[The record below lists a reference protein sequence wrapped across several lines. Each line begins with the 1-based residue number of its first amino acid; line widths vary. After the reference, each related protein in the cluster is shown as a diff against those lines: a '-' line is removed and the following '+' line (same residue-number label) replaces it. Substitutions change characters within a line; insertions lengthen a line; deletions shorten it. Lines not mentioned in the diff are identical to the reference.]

1 MPRVG
6 KKHFSYDDAGY
17 AAAQAEA
24 DRTGKSM
31 ITGYARGGSVDDLLE
46 EGARTV
52 SDADRR
58 KLARDYE
65 KNSRAANR
73 DFEYDRASYELDQNA
88 GRTMSDRDRIAK
100 AKKMLGES
108 GRTMSNSDRMV
119 KGFSEGG
126 EVFAE
131 SKTVKVPKGNGA
143 GTMRGMGAATRGGK
157 FSGTFQKMDI
167 TDFLDYKVVTLE
179 EAVSR
184 AICFGNADHKCACKS
199 PISCDYHENFRMSA
213 LSAIVVIMAADVLE
227 IPKSEIN

>member
-6 KKHFSYDDAGY
+6 KKHFSYDDEGY

-52 SDADRR
+52 SDADRI

-88 GRTMSDRDRIAK
+88 GRTMSDRDRERISEAK
-100 AKKMLGES
+100 RAK
-108 GRTMSNSDRMV
+108 R
-119 KGFSEGG
+119 FSEGG

-157 FSGTFQKMDI
+157 FSGTF
-167 TDFLDYKVVTLE
+167 
-179 EAVSR
+179 
-184 AICFGNADHKCACKS
+184 
-199 PISCDYHENFRMSA
+199 
-213 LSAIVVIMAADVLE
+213 
-227 IPKSEIN
+227 

>member
-88 GRTMSDRDRIAK
+88 GRTMSDRDRIAIP
-100 AKKMLGES
+100 KKMLGES
-108 GRTMSNSDRMV
+108 GRTMSDRDQIAIPKKMLGESGRTMSDRDRMV

-157 FSGTFQKMDI
+157 FSGTF
-167 TDFLDYKVVTLE
+167 
-179 EAVSR
+179 
-184 AICFGNADHKCACKS
+184 
-199 PISCDYHENFRMSA
+199 
-213 LSAIVVIMAADVLE
+213 
-227 IPKSEIN
+227 

>member
-88 GRTMSDRDRIAK
+88 GRTMSDRDRIAIP
-100 AKKMLGES
+100 KKMLGES

-157 FSGTFQKMDI
+157 FSGTF
-167 TDFLDYKVVTLE
+167 
-179 EAVSR
+179 
-184 AICFGNADHKCACKS
+184 
-199 PISCDYHENFRMSA
+199 
-213 LSAIVVIMAADVLE
+213 
-227 IPKSEIN
+227 

>member
-6 KKHFSYDDAGY
+6 KKNFSYDDEGY

-65 KNSRAANR
+65 SNSRAANR

-88 GRTMSDRDRIAK
+88 GR
-100 AKKMLGES
+100 KMK
-108 GRTMSNSDRMV
+108 D
-119 KGFSEGG
+119 GG
-126 EVFAE
+126 AVEVFAE

-143 GTMRGMGAATRGGK
+143 GTMKGMGAATRGGK

>member
-88 GRTMSDRDRIAK
+88 GRTISDRDREAK
-100 AKKMLGES
+100 RAK
-108 GRTMSNSDRMV
+108 R
-119 KGFSEGG
+119 FSEGG

-143 GTMRGMGAATRGGK
+143 GTMKGMGAATRGGK
-157 FSGTFQKMDI
+157 FSGTF
-167 TDFLDYKVVTLE
+167 
-179 EAVSR
+179 
-184 AICFGNADHKCACKS
+184 
-199 PISCDYHENFRMSA
+199 
-213 LSAIVVIMAADVLE
+213 
-227 IPKSEIN
+227 

>member
-88 GRTMSDRDRIAK
+88 GRTMSDRDRIAIP
-100 AKKMLGES
+100 KKMLGES
-108 GRTMSNSDRMV
+108 GRTMSDRDRMV

-157 FSGTFQKMDI
+157 FSGTF
-167 TDFLDYKVVTLE
+167 
-179 EAVSR
+179 
-184 AICFGNADHKCACKS
+184 
-199 PISCDYHENFRMSA
+199 
-213 LSAIVVIMAADVLE
+213 
-227 IPKSEIN
+227 

>member
-24 DRTGKSM
+24 DRTGKSI

-52 SDADRR
+52 SDAERR

-65 KNSRAANR
+65 NNSRAANR

-88 GRTMSDRDRIAK
+88 GRTMSDTDRKVRRAK
-100 AKKMLGES
+100 
-108 GRTMSNSDRMV
+108 R
-119 KGFSEGG
+119 FSEGG

-157 FSGTFQKMDI
+157 FSGTF
-167 TDFLDYKVVTLE
+167 
-179 EAVSR
+179 
-184 AICFGNADHKCACKS
+184 
-199 PISCDYHENFRMSA
+199 
-213 LSAIVVIMAADVLE
+213 
-227 IPKSEIN
+227 

>member
-52 SDADRR
+52 SNADRR

-73 DFEYDRASYELDQNA
+73 DFEYDRASYELDENA
-88 GRTMSDRDRIAK
+88 AR
-100 AKKMLGES
+100 KMK
-108 GRTMSNSDRMV
+108 D
-119 KGFSEGG
+119 GG
-126 EVFAE
+126 AVEVFAE
-131 SKTVKVPKGNGA
+131 PKTVKVPKGNGA

-167 TDFLDYKVVTLE
+167 SEFLDYKVVTLE

-184 AICFGNADHKCACKS
+184 AICFGNADHKCSCTS
-199 PISCDYHENFRMSA
+199 PVSCDYHENFRMSA
-213 LSAIVVIMAADVLE
+213 LSAIVVIMAADVQE

>member
-88 GRTMSDRDRIAK
+88 GRTMSD
-100 AKKMLGES
+100 
-108 GRTMSNSDRMV
+108 SDRMV

-157 FSGTFQKMDI
+157 FSGTF
-167 TDFLDYKVVTLE
+167 
-179 EAVSR
+179 
-184 AICFGNADHKCACKS
+184 
-199 PISCDYHENFRMSA
+199 
-213 LSAIVVIMAADVLE
+213 
-227 IPKSEIN
+227 

>member
-88 GRTMSDRDRIAK
+88 GRTMSDRDRERISEAK
-100 AKKMLGES
+100 RAK
-108 GRTMSNSDRMV
+108 R
-119 KGFSEGG
+119 FSEGG

-157 FSGTFQKMDI
+157 FSGTF
-167 TDFLDYKVVTLE
+167 
-179 EAVSR
+179 
-184 AICFGNADHKCACKS
+184 
-199 PISCDYHENFRMSA
+199 
-213 LSAIVVIMAADVLE
+213 
-227 IPKSEIN
+227 

>member
-6 KKHFSYDDAGY
+6 KKSFSYDDAGY

-31 ITGYARGGSVDDLLE
+31 ITGYARGGSVEDLLE

-52 SDADRR
+52 SDSDRR

-65 KNSRAANR
+65 NNSRAANR

-88 GRTMSDRDRIAK
+88 GRKISDSDMKRYRDEITKAQKMAGGTRRKMLDYGDMIAK
-100 AKKMLGES
+100 K
-108 GRTMSNSDRMV
+108 SD
-119 KGFSEGG
+119 GG

-131 SKTVKVPKGNGA
+131 SKTVKAPKGNGA

-157 FSGTFQKMDI
+157 FSGTF
-167 TDFLDYKVVTLE
+167 
-179 EAVSR
+179 
-184 AICFGNADHKCACKS
+184 
-199 PISCDYHENFRMSA
+199 
-213 LSAIVVIMAADVLE
+213 
-227 IPKSEIN
+227 

>member
-6 KKHFSYDDAGY
+6 KKNFSYDEEGY
-17 AAAQAEA
+17 EKARAEA

-65 KNSRAANR
+65 SNSRAANR
-73 DFEYDRASYELDQNA
+73 DFEYDRASYELDENA
-88 GRTMSDRDRIAK
+88 AR
-100 AKKMLGES
+100 KMK
-108 GRTMSNSDRMV
+108 D
-119 KGFSEGG
+119 GG
-126 EVFAE
+126 AVEVFAE
-131 SKTVKVPKGNGA
+131 PKTVKVPKGNGA

-167 TDFLDYKVVTLE
+167 TDFLDYKVV
-179 EAVSR
+179 SS
-184 AICFGNADHKCACKS
+184 IKS
-199 PISCDYHENFRMSA
+199 YLFW
-213 LSAIVVIMAADVLE
+213 
-227 IPKSEIN
+227 

>member
-88 GRTMSDRDRIAK
+88 GRTMSDRDR
-100 AKKMLGES
+100 
-108 GRTMSNSDRMV
+108 MV

-157 FSGTFQKMDI
+157 FSGTF
-167 TDFLDYKVVTLE
+167 
-179 EAVSR
+179 
-184 AICFGNADHKCACKS
+184 
-199 PISCDYHENFRMSA
+199 
-213 LSAIVVIMAADVLE
+213 
-227 IPKSEIN
+227 

>member
-88 GRTMSDRDRIAK
+88 GRTMSDRDRERISEAK
-100 AKKMLGES
+100 RAK
-108 GRTMSNSDRMV
+108 R
-119 KGFSEGG
+119 FSEGG

>member
-108 GRTMSNSDRMV
+108 GRTMSNNDRMV

-143 GTMRGMGAATRGGK
+143 GTIRGMGAATRGGK
-157 FSGTFQKMDI
+157 FSGTF
-167 TDFLDYKVVTLE
+167 
-179 EAVSR
+179 
-184 AICFGNADHKCACKS
+184 
-199 PISCDYHENFRMSA
+199 
-213 LSAIVVIMAADVLE
+213 
-227 IPKSEIN
+227 

>member
-88 GRTMSDRDRIAK
+88 GR
-100 AKKMLGES
+100 KMK
-108 GRTMSNSDRMV
+108 D
-119 KGFSEGG
+119 GG
-126 EVFAE
+126 AVEVFAE

-143 GTMRGMGAATRGGK
+143 GTMKGMGAATRGGK

>member
-1 MPRVG
+1 MRNLDLNSLFIIKEKKMPRVG

-24 DRTGKSM
+24 DRTGKSI

-52 SDADRR
+52 SNADRR

-73 DFEYDRASYELDQNA
+73 DFAYDRASYELDENA
-88 GRTMSDRDRIAK
+88 GRTMSDTDRKVARAMSDTDRKVRRAK
-100 AKKMLGES
+100 
-108 GRTMSNSDRMV
+108 R
-119 KGFSEGG
+119 FSEGG

-131 SKTVKVPKGNGA
+131 PKTVKVPKGNGA

-157 FSGTFQKMDI
+157 FSGTF
-167 TDFLDYKVVTLE
+167 
-179 EAVSR
+179 
-184 AICFGNADHKCACKS
+184 
-199 PISCDYHENFRMSA
+199 
-213 LSAIVVIMAADVLE
+213 
-227 IPKSEIN
+227 

>member
-6 KKHFSYDDAGY
+6 KKNFSYDDEGY

-52 SDADRR
+52 SDSDRR

-65 KNSRAANR
+65 SNSRAANR

-88 GRTMSDRDRIAK
+88 GRTMSDRDREAK
-100 AKKMLGES
+100 RAK
-108 GRTMSNSDRMV
+108 R
-119 KGFSEGG
+119 FSEGG

>member
-1 MPRVG
+1 
-6 KKHFSYDDAGY
+6 
-17 AAAQAEA
+17 
-24 DRTGKSM
+24 M

-58 KLARDYE
+58 KLAKDYE
-65 KNSRAANR
+65 NNSRAANR

-88 GRTMSDRDRIAK
+88 GRTMSDRDR
-100 AKKMLGES
+100 
-108 GRTMSNSDRMV
+108 DRMV

-167 TDFLDYKVVTLE
+167 TDFLDYKVITLE

-184 AICFGNADHKCACKS
+184 AICFGNADHKCSCTS
-199 PISCDYHENFRMSA
+199 PVSCDYYKNFNMSA
-213 LSAIVVIMAADVLE
+213 LSAIVVMMSADVLE
-227 IPKSEIN
+227 IPESEIN

>member
-1 MPRVG
+1 MRMRNLDLNSLFIIKEKKMPRVG

-73 DFEYDRASYELDQNA
+73 DFAYDRASYELDENA
-88 GRTMSDRDRIAK
+88 GRTMSDTDRKVRRAK
-100 AKKMLGES
+100 
-108 GRTMSNSDRMV
+108 R
-119 KGFSEGG
+119 FSKGG

-131 SKTVKVPKGNGA
+131 PKTVKVPKGNGA

-157 FSGTFQKMDI
+157 FSGTF
-167 TDFLDYKVVTLE
+167 
-179 EAVSR
+179 
-184 AICFGNADHKCACKS
+184 
-199 PISCDYHENFRMSA
+199 
-213 LSAIVVIMAADVLE
+213 
-227 IPKSEIN
+227 

>member
-6 KKHFSYDDAGY
+6 KKNFSYDDEGY

-31 ITGYARGGSVDDLLE
+31 ITGYAMGGSVDDLLE

-52 SDADRR
+52 SDSDRR

-65 KNSRAANR
+65 NNSRAANR

-88 GRTMSDRDRIAK
+88 GRTMSNRDRDRIAK

-108 GRTMSNSDRMV
+108 GRKMSDRDRMA

-126 EVFAE
+126 EVFTEA
-131 SKTVKVPKGNGA
+131 KTVKVPKGNGA

-157 FSGTFQKMDI
+157 FSGTF
-167 TDFLDYKVVTLE
+167 
-179 EAVSR
+179 
-184 AICFGNADHKCACKS
+184 
-199 PISCDYHENFRMSA
+199 
-213 LSAIVVIMAADVLE
+213 
-227 IPKSEIN
+227 

>member
-88 GRTMSDRDRIAK
+88 GRSCNRLRC
-100 AKKMLGES
+100 S
-108 GRTMSNSDRMV
+108 RRTTN
-119 KGFSEGG
+119 KYFSRTEAI
-126 EVFAE
+126 FW
-131 SKTVKVPKGNGA
+131 
-143 GTMRGMGAATRGGK
+143 TR
-157 FSGTFQKMDI
+157 
-167 TDFLDYKVVTLE
+167 V
-179 EAVSR
+179 
-184 AICFGNADHKCACKS
+184 
-199 PISCDYHENFRMSA
+199 
-213 LSAIVVIMAADVLE
+213 
-227 IPKSEIN
+227 

>member
-88 GRTMSDRDRIAK
+88 GR
-100 AKKMLGES
+100 KMK
-108 GRTMSNSDRMV
+108 D
-119 KGFSEGG
+119 GG
-126 EVFAE
+126 AVEVFAE

>member
-6 KKHFSYDDAGY
+6 KKNFSYDDEGY

-52 SDADRR
+52 SDSDRR

-65 KNSRAANR
+65 NNSRAANR

-88 GRTMSDRDRIAK
+88 GRTMSDRDREAK
-100 AKKMLGES
+100 RAK
-108 GRTMSNSDRMV
+108 R
-119 KGFSEGG
+119 FSEGG

-157 FSGTFQKMDI
+157 FSGTF
-167 TDFLDYKVVTLE
+167 
-179 EAVSR
+179 
-184 AICFGNADHKCACKS
+184 
-199 PISCDYHENFRMSA
+199 
-213 LSAIVVIMAADVLE
+213 
-227 IPKSEIN
+227 

>member
-88 GRTMSDRDRIAK
+88 GRTMSDTDRK
-100 AKKMLGES
+100 V
-108 GRTMSNSDRMV
+108 GRTMSDRDREA
-119 KGFSEGG
+119 KRAKRFSEGG

-157 FSGTFQKMDI
+157 FSGTF
-167 TDFLDYKVVTLE
+167 
-179 EAVSR
+179 
-184 AICFGNADHKCACKS
+184 
-199 PISCDYHENFRMSA
+199 
-213 LSAIVVIMAADVLE
+213 
-227 IPKSEIN
+227 

>member
-31 ITGYARGGSVDDLLE
+31 ITGYARGGSVEDLLE

-52 SDADRR
+52 SDSDRR

-65 KNSRAANR
+65 NNSRAANR

-88 GRTMSDRDRIAK
+88 GRTMSNRDRDRMAK

-108 GRTMSNSDRMV
+108 GRKMSDNDRMV
-119 KGFSEGG
+119 KGFSDGG

-157 FSGTFQKMDI
+157 FSGTF
-167 TDFLDYKVVTLE
+167 
-179 EAVSR
+179 
-184 AICFGNADHKCACKS
+184 
-199 PISCDYHENFRMSA
+199 
-213 LSAIVVIMAADVLE
+213 
-227 IPKSEIN
+227 

>member
-88 GRTMSDRDRIAK
+88 GRTMSDRDRERISE
-100 AKKMLGES
+100 AKKMLSEG

-119 KGFSEGG
+119 KGFSKGG

-157 FSGTFQKMDI
+157 FSGTF
-167 TDFLDYKVVTLE
+167 
-179 EAVSR
+179 
-184 AICFGNADHKCACKS
+184 
-199 PISCDYHENFRMSA
+199 
-213 LSAIVVIMAADVLE
+213 
-227 IPKSEIN
+227 

>member
-31 ITGYARGGSVDDLLE
+31 ITGYARGGSVEDLLE

-52 SDADRR
+52 SDSDRR

-65 KNSRAANR
+65 NNSRAANR

-88 GRTMSDRDRIAK
+88 GRTMSNRDR
-100 AKKMLGES
+100 
-108 GRTMSNSDRMV
+108 DRMV
-119 KGFSEGG
+119 KGFSDGG

-157 FSGTFQKMDI
+157 FSGTF
-167 TDFLDYKVVTLE
+167 
-179 EAVSR
+179 
-184 AICFGNADHKCACKS
+184 
-199 PISCDYHENFRMSA
+199 
-213 LSAIVVIMAADVLE
+213 
-227 IPKSEIN
+227 